1 MHAFSENKLKDLS
14 QEEIYAR
21 RGIYMTYRPVVCVRF
36 VVWSRTCS
44 RPDPVVVVVLLT
56 CSAPGRPKQA
66 GGVCTSGIIVLSVHR
81 PPHDLAFQP
90 G

>member
-1 MHAFSENKLKDLS
+1 MPGEV
-14 QEEIYAR
+14 
-21 RGIYMTYRPVVCVRF
+21 YMTYRPVVCVRF